1 MAIVVEHEKRKHE
14 ILDKALDIFMEEG
27 YEDVT
32 FQKIADRCGITRTTL
47 YIYFKNKKEIFLW
60 SIKQLTSKLETDLL
74 IIIRNS
80 GLTATERLRA
90 VLSSILQDC
99 TENKRLFNVVLMY
112 LLQLQKTGKNP
123 GERVRRRILRLRH
136 MLSTLIIEGINAGE
150 FQRLNVRDINEMLYG
165 LIESAIF
172 RLAILDQNS
181 TEEMNGAIELAING
195 ILAKNKIA

>member
-74 IIIRNS
+74 IIIRNT

-136 MLSTLIIEGINAGE
+136 MLSTLII
-150 FQRLNVRDINEMLYG
+150 
-165 LIESAIF
+165 
-172 RLAILDQNS
+172 
-181 TEEMNGAIELAING
+181 
-195 ILAKNKIA
+195 

>member
-27 YEDVT
+27 YDDVT

>member
-80 GLTATERLRA
+80 GLSATERLRA

>member
-74 IIIRNS
+74 IIIRNT